1 MLPRAALHQ
10 ENVISNEQVK
20 RQSVEAAGK
29 IAGQFS
35 RSSHGLPL
43 PVLLSSRIH
52 YCNNYASLNIRRF
65 LCEVACLSVK

>member
-20 RQSVEAAGK
+20 RQRVEAGK

-35 RSSHGLPL
+35 RSVHGLPL
-43 PVLLSSRIH
+43 SVLLSLRIH
-52 YCNNYASLNIRRF
+52 YCNNYASLHIRRF

>member
-20 RQSVEAAGK
+20 RQRVEAGQ
-29 IAGQFS
+29 IA
-35 RSSHGLPL
+35 RSAHGLPL
-43 PVLLSSRIH
+43 PVLLSLRIH
-52 YCNNYASLNIRRF
+52 YCNKHASLHIRRF

>member
-20 RQSVEAAGK
+20 RQRVEAGQ
-29 IAGQFS
+29 IASNFLGQHMVYPCLCFC
-35 RSSHGLPL
+35 HYAFN
-43 PVLLSSRIH
+43 
-52 YCNNYASLNIRRF
+52 YCNNYASLHIRRF